1 MKDVRRVQTKRQE
14 HGGKQRGE
22 RRNGVTKEM
31 WVRWATMRG
40 EAKQQGGGSGRNG
53 GVDRARTG
61 RAPEQYSVFGK
72 SLKMEHRYLD
82 N

>member
-1 MKDVRRVQTKRQE
+1 MRVSSMQLKGA
-14 HGGKQRGE
+14 GGEGARID
-22 RRNGVTKEM
+22 
-31 WVRWATMRG
+31 
-40 EAKQQGGGSGRNG
+40 EAL
-53 GVDRARTG
+53 G